1 MIEVNR
7 TLYMNEASVKKT
19 SDFLLIKKMIN
30 QYYSHMQLV
39 LKSL

>member
-7 TLYMNEASVKKT
+7 TLYMNEASVEKT